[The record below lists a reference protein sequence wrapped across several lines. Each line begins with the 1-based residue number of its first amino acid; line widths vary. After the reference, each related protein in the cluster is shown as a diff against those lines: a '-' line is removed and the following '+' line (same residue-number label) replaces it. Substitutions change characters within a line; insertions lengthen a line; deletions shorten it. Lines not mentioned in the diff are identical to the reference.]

1 MTTMRTRSIAAG
13 AAMTLALGGLAA
25 GYTTA
30 TATTASAETI
40 TPTTTAVFNDP
51 TDSVDRWKVRDHIVN
66 LIDSAD
72 TGSRID
78 VAMYVF
84 ADDTVAQA
92 LVRADAERDVHV
104 RVVVDHYTSTWDTN
118 DRPGYNRLKST
129 FGNFTQMSLAER
141 RASSWLRT
149 CTAKMACISSA
160 IDDYAPRNH
169 NKFFLFS
176 SVGGKKV
183 VVNSSANL
191 TTSSQW
197 NNAVTLVDDDA
208 LYTHYATYFNELA
221 HSRNNRNDVYSE
233 FGGTGDVSSSK
244 VWFFPRATPSSG
256 NQSAND
262 TIGDILA
269 NTTCTSSTKI
279 KIGMRNFG
287 DADSTSTVKARLRI
301 ANELVDCAQ
310 AGATVEI
317 VYTSMQ
323 AAFENAVDDHPRI
336 SLYQVTKADSDTTVH
351 SKYMLIDGTFAGTAG
366 KWIFT
371 GSHNYDLD
379 SLRDNDEN
387 LMRLNDASIYSQYAA
402 NIETMKPYATP
413 M

>member
-84 ADDTVAQA
+84 LDDTVAQA
-92 LVRADAERDVHV
+92 LMRADAERDVHV
-104 RVVVDHYTSTWDTN
+104 RVVVDQQTAARDAA

-141 RASSWLRT
+141 QASSWLRT
-149 CTAKMACISSA
+149 CTTDRACISSA
-160 IDDYAPRNH
+160 PSSYNPRNH

-191 TTSSQW
+191 TETNLW

-221 HSRNNRNDVYSE
+221 HSRNNRNDVYNE

-269 NTTCTSSTKI
+269 NTTCTSSTRI
-279 KIGMRNFG
+279 KIGMRNLG
-287 DADSTSTVKARLRI
+287 DTDPASSATKARLRI
-301 ANELVDCAQ
+301 ANELLDCAQ
-310 AGATVEI
+310 SGADVEI
-317 VYTSMQ
+317 VYNVMHPDFRDVIKQS
-323 AAFENAVDDHPRI
+323 PRI
-336 SLYQVTKADSDTTVH
+336 TRYRTATGPSVH

-387 LMRLNDASIYSQYAA
+387 LMRLDNASIYSQYAA
-402 NIETMKPYATP
+402 NIETMKAHATP